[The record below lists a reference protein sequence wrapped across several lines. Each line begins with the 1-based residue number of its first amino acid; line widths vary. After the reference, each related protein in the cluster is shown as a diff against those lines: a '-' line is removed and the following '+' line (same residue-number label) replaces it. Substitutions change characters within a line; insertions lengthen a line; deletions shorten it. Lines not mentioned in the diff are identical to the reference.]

1 MANEEQKR
9 GLLGNIVS
17 ILIVIVIVAVGLWG
31 LTWLLQG
38 GLGSLPSFF
47 GGNEELTLTP
57 ESMTVEPDVPFT
69 LQWTDSTRG
78 SGVYAFA
85 YQCVNGVTLAA
96 ASTLGSYSDIAC
108 DTPYQ
113 IASDARA
120 LPLVAHV
127 TAPNAVDIPFALA
140 YIENGAKIAEA
151 SGVMNV
157 TARGG
162 TTTPSTGSG
171 TTTPT
176 KPTTQKPPTTKP
188 QGNGTPSPSTNKP
201 TYVNLAIQNIQTGWS
216 DGYYGWSVKNTFNSM
231 ETAAVRFRVT
241 NTGTGTSGQWRFIA
255 DLPTSP
261 AQPYISEYQRGLR
274 PGESFEFTVRADH
287 LQVGNPAFVIRI
299 ETIGADMTPGDN
311 TASAAINVYNSGSW

>member
-1 MANEEQKR
+1 MANEEEKR

-38 GLGSLPSFF
+38 GLGTLPSFF
-47 GGNEELTLTP
+47 GGTKTLTLTT

-69 LQWTDSTRG
+69 LQWTDTTRG

-85 YQCVNGVTLAA
+85 YQCVNGVKLAA

-113 IASDARA
+113 IASDARS

-127 TAPNAVDIPFALA
+127 TATKAVDVPFALA
-140 YIENGAKIAEA
+140 YIENGAKVAET

-157 TARGG
+157 AVRGA
-162 TTTPSTGSG
+162 TTTPSTGTA
-171 TTTPT
+171 TTT
-176 KPTTQKPPTTKP
+176 KPTTQKPTTTKP
-188 QGNGTPSPSTNKP
+188 TTNGTTSPSTGKP
-201 TYVNLAIQNIQTGWS
+201 AYVNLAIQHIQTGWS

-261 AQPYISEYQRGLR
+261 VRPYISEYQRGLR
-274 PGESFEFTVRADH
+274 PGESFEFTIRADH

-299 ETIGADMTPGDN
+299 ETIGTDMTPSDN
-311 TASAAINVYNSGSW
+311 TASAAINVY